1 MKTNVCELN
10 KDLACLSA
18 ILNEVDKAAVYN
30 GLDAKNAF
38 RLHLLAEELCG
49 MLPELI
55 ENFNGRFWME
65 NDGNEYELH
74 TELFSD
80 SMDEKTFKSL
90 IELSSTGKN
99 AAEKGFMGKIRCM
112 VENMLIKKSG
122 GDMRDEYDMLMD
134 AAGSDT
140 ALMTELGSI
149 QTSWTLQQYRE
160 AAQDRKYKAV
170 LEELEHSI
178 VANLASDILVGIH
191 GKNVE
196 IVVKKTF

>member
-1 MKTNVCELN
+1 MKTNVCVLN
-10 KDLACLSA
+10 QDLACLSA

-30 GLDAKNAF
+30 MLDAKSAF

-49 MLPELI
+49 MLPDLI

-65 NDGNEYELH
+65 NDRNKYELH

-90 IELSSTGKN
+90 IELSSSGKN

-112 VENMLIKKSG
+112 VENMLIKRCSV
-122 GDMRDEYDMLMD
+122 DLRDEYDMLMD
-134 AAGSDT
+134 AADGDD
-140 ALMTELGSI
+140 AMMTELGSI
-149 QTSWTLQQYRE
+149 HASWTLQQYRE

-178 VANLASDILVGIH
+178 VANLASDILVSVR

-196 IVVKKTF
+196 IVVKKVF